1 MRQLAGRRN
10 KRTDYPNPAYLF
22 VACDF
27 SFGLSFERDQFFSA
41 LKPLLSVKARLLNKQ
56 FASKCPPILSAFFC
70 VECTPFIILFFEDV
84 FSVPSFR
91 EQCIILWTLF
101 ASKASFTLKQRTD
114 RHKESNL
121 KTNKNAKKLILQNDS
136 ITSENLQLSF

>member
-1 MRQLAGRRN
+1 MNSRRQKNKSKKRSLRQLAGRRN
-10 KRTDYPNPAYLF
+10 KRTDYLNPAYLF

-91 EQCIILWTLF
+91 EQFVLF
-101 ASKASFTLKQRTD
+101 CGHYLLVLFCGHYLLQKQV
-114 RHKESNL
+114 L
-121 KTNKNAKKLILQNDS
+121 L
-136 ITSENLQLSF
+136 

>member
-1 MRQLAGRRN
+1 MNSRRQKNKSKKRSLRQLAGRRN
-10 KRTDYPNPAYLF
+10 KRTDYLNPAYLF

-56 FASKCPPILSAFFC
+56 FASKCPPILCAFFC

-91 EQCIILWTLF
+91 EQFVLF
-101 ASKASFTLKQRTD
+101 CGRYLLQKQV
-114 RHKESNL
+114 L
-121 KTNKNAKKLILQNDS
+121 L
-136 ITSENLQLSF
+136 